1 MLNNEVIPIMTDR
14 GIVFDIKKYSLHD
27 GPGIRTTVF
36 LKGCPL
42 KCWWCHNPESQNPQ
56 PDVVEKTGR
65 RREFHTRYSDNK
77 DAIGREATVEEI
89 MQEIEKDTIF
99 YDESGGG
106 VTFSGG
112 EPLMQP
118 DFLFALLTECKRQEF
133 HTAIDTTGYA
143 PFKVIDRM
151 ISQAD
156 LILYDLKLMDDE
168 VHEKY
173 TGVPGTPVL
182 ENLQKLVDKDIPITV
197 RIPIVPGITDGD
209 DNLIRM
215 MDFLLHMGL
224 TDDISL
230 LPYNRFGEEKYR
242 RLCME
247 NRMKGVSPPSG
258 DVMDTIKS
266 RFEKNGFVA
275 RIGG

>member
-1 MLNNEVIPIMTDR
+1 MLNGEVIPIMTDR

-65 RREFHTRYSDNK
+65 RREFHTRFSENK
-77 DAIGREATVEEI
+77 DAIGRGVTVGEI

-151 ISQAD
+151 TSKTD
-156 LILYDLKLMDDE
+156 LVLYDLKLIDDE
-168 VHEKY
+168 AHEKY
-173 TGVPGTPVL
+173 TGVPATPVL
-182 ENLQKLVDKDIPITV
+182 ENLQKLAAKDIHITI

-209 DNLIRM
+209 DNLDRM
-215 MDFLLHMGL
+215 MDFLYELGL
-224 TDDISL
+224 TRDISL

-247 NRMKGVSPPSG
+247 NRMESVSPPSREA
-258 DVMDTIKS
+258 MDTIKS